1 MPLFGVLGS
10 NHFEDHKSHIVE
22 ASPTAFV
29 DGLHF
34 RSASLPPLLR
44 SRRDGKGGVTWLD
57 PFPAS
62 QFPAG
67 AALALQTGRR
77 EALVEFEV
85 F

>member
-1 MPLFGVLGS
+1 MAYIS
-10 NHFEDHKSHIVE
+10 
-22 ASPTAFV
+22 
-29 DGLHF
+29 GLLP
-34 RSASLPPLLR
+34 SLPPLLR